1 MGKRMAKFKHNKKR
15 NSAFLYE
22 VLIQELTKSVL
33 SKNIEMQSKITLLI
47 KEYFSRD
54 SMMYRELKLY
64 HAIVHTKDT
73 SILTAEKILN
83 EVKSRHKGLDK
94 KKLLSEQNK
103 LSRRIRKFV
112 TDEAFSNFVPNYKD
126 LASIAQIFNNKIS
139 VRSKVLLENE
149 LLDKMSSKKNDEKMT
164 PINNL
169 VYKSF
174 AKRFNE
180 EYGSKLLAE
189 QKVLL
194 NKFITSFHNNALE
207 LKTYLNE
214 EVGRLKK
221 ELEKSFLKE
230 EFISD
235 SQMLSNAKKVM
246 KILESCKDRKPDKEM
261 VEEIIKIQGLV
272 QEIRSNVS

>member
-33 SKNIEMQSKITLLI
+33 SKNREMQSKITLLI

-73 SILTAEKILN
+73 SILTA
-83 EVKSRHKGLDK
+83 
-94 KKLLSEQNK
+94 EQNK

-149 LLDKMSSKKNDEKMT
+149 LLDKMSSNKNDEKMT

-194 NKFITSFHNNALE
+194 NKFITSFHNNGLE

-214 EVGRLKK
+214 EVGRLKR
-221 ELEKSFLKE
+221 ELGKSFLKE

-272 QEIRSNVS
+272 QEIRSNVN

>member
-1 MGKRMAKFKHNKKR
+1 
-15 NSAFLYE
+15 
-22 VLIQELTKSVL
+22 
-33 SKNIEMQSKITLLI
+33 
-47 KEYFSRD
+47 
-54 SMMYRELKLY
+54 
-64 HAIVHTKDT
+64 
-73 SILTAEKILN
+73 
-83 EVKSRHKGLDK
+83 
-94 KKLLSEQNK
+94 LLSEQNK